1 MSRWTKTKEEKFN
14 DWEKDFRNYWNG
26 VDEKGEMTIDGALVK
41 TSSYDVTNYISFER
55 DEIAN
60 NIEVEKMKLE
70 FLITLEN
77 KGAKNG

>member
-1 MSRWTKTKEEKFN
+1 
-14 DWEKDFRNYWNG
+14 
-26 VDEKGEMTIDGALVK
+26 MTIDGALVK